1 MGNKE
6 LEKLGIEHIRIYEAF
21 EKKEKCALCRC
32 IENFENQV
40 LNSISTDLV
49 MDLDFF
55 PKFGVEYTF
64 CDYHMSKME
73 SMRDKLGMAIMLKK
87 LVTLEIRRME
97 SGEYNSK
104 GTKLFMKK
112 SNDKKCFVCEKV
124 NLKALKNDI
133 EITLDLWRNIE
144 SFRENFREQQCFCF
158 KHNKLLTNA
167 AKEKFNKRDFE
178 VFKEEII
185 NVQMKYCKELE
196 NDLEWFINKFDYRYA
211 NEPWYNAKD
220 SIYRAR
226 EILRRDN
233 I

>member
-1 MGNKE
+1 MRNGR
-6 LEKLGIEHIRIYEAF
+6 LEKLSIEHIRIYESF
-21 EKKEKCALCRC
+21 EKKEKCSLCRS
-32 IENFENQV
+32 IENFESQV
-40 LNSISTDLV
+40 LNAISTDLV
-49 MDLDFF
+49 MDLEFF
-55 PKFGVEYTF
+55 PKFGIEYTF

-87 LVTLEIRRME
+87 LVTLEIRSME

-112 SNDKKCFVCEKV
+112 SNYKKCFVCEKI
-124 NLKALKNDI
+124 NLKALKSDI
-133 EITLDLWRNIE
+133 AITLDLWSNIE
-144 SFRENFREQQCFCF
+144 SFRENFRDQQCFCF
-158 KHNKLLTNA
+158 KHNKLLINA

-178 VFKEEII
+178 VFKEEIT
-185 NVQMKYCKELE
+185 NVQIKYCKELE
-196 NDLEWFINKFDYRYA
+196 KDLEWFINKFDYRYV
-211 NEPWYNAKD
+211 NEPWNNAKD

>member
-1 MGNKE
+1 MINGG
-6 LEKLGIEHIRIYEAF
+6 LEKLSIEHIRIYESF

-32 IENFENQV
+32 IENF
-40 LNSISTDLV
+40 
-49 MDLDFF
+49 
-55 PKFGVEYTF
+55 
-64 CDYHMSKME
+64 
-73 SMRDKLGMAIMLKK
+73 
-87 LVTLEIRRME
+87 
-97 SGEYNSK
+97 
-104 GTKLFMKK
+104 
-112 SNDKKCFVCEKV
+112 
-124 NLKALKNDI
+124 
-133 EITLDLWRNIE
+133 RN
-144 SFRENFREQQCFCF
+144 QQCFCF

-178 VFKEEII
+178 VFKEEIT

-196 NDLEWFINKFDYRYA
+196 NDLEWFINKFDYRYV

>member
-1 MGNKE
+1 MVNRV
-6 LEKLGIEHIRIYEAF
+6 LEKLSIQHIRIYESF
-21 EKKEKCALCRC
+21 EKKEKCALCSC
-32 IENFENQV
+32 IENFEMQV
-40 LNSISTDLV
+40 LNAISTDLV
-49 MDLDFF
+49 MDLEFF
-55 PKFGVEYTF
+55 PKFGIEYTF

-97 SGEYNSK
+97 SGEVNSK
-104 GTKLFMKK
+104 ATKLFMKK
-112 SNDKKCFVCEKV
+112 SNEKKCFICEKV
-124 NLKALKNDI
+124 NIKALKNDI
-133 EITLDLWRNIE
+133 EITLDLWKNIE
-144 SFRENFREQQCFCF
+144 LFRENFREQQCFCF

-167 AKEKFNKRDFE
+167 AKEKFNKKDFE
-178 VFKEEII
+178 IFKEEIT

-196 NDLEWFINKFDYRYA
+196 SDLEWFINKFDYRYV

-226 EILRRDN
+226 EILRRNN